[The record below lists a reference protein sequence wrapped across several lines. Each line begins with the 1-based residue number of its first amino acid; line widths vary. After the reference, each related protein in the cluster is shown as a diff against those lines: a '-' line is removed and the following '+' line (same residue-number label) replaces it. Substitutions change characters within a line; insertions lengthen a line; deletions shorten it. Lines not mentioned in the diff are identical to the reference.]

1 MSRLNKEEK
10 AELAEALE
18 DICKFVW
25 YVYGQEPLNGD
36 DIEEITRALKEWN
49 GEE

>member
-1 MSRLNKEEK
+1 NRKDGETMSGLNKEW
-10 AELAEALE
+10 ADLAEALE

-36 DIEEITRALKEWN
+36 DIED
-49 GEE
+49 